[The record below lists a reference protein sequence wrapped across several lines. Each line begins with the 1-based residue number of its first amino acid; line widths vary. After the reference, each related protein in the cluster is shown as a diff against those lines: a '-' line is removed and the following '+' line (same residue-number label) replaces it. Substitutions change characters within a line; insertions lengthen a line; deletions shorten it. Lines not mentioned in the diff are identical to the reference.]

1 MINIYNWSYE
11 IEKNLVRI
19 EFGCTIK
26 TKIQNIIQQFNG
38 QQLSIAMGENVLIV
52 KFKNAKVA
60 NDFVNYVISQYPNS
74 FHLNNEWDASKSSET
89 MISFTSMQ
97 GSQRS
102 LLSLSETIASLFA
115 DSITI
120 SNLTKSKV
128 VGIQVSADEDMCYL
142 TFSINFKS
150 SNDVEQFLIDFH
162 RFKA

>member
-60 NDFVNYVISQYPNS
+60 NDFVNYVKSQNHNS
-74 FHLNNEWDASKSSET
+74 YHLNNE
-89 MISFTSMQ
+89 
-97 GSQRS
+97 
-102 LLSLSETIASLFA
+102 
-115 DSITI
+115 
-120 SNLTKSKV
+120 
-128 VGIQVSADEDMCYL
+128 
-142 TFSINFKS
+142 
-150 SNDVEQFLIDFH
+150 
-162 RFKA
+162 

>member
-26 TKIQNIIQQFNG
+26 TKVQNIVQQFNG
-38 QQLSIAMGENVLIV
+38 QQLSIAVGENVLIV

-74 FHLNNEWDASKSSET
+74 FHLNNEWEAFKSSET

-97 GSQRS
+97 GSQSS

-120 SNLTKSKV
+120 SNLTKGKV

>member
-1 MINIYNWSYE
+1 MSSNSPKAITLNKIKQLLNGKK
-11 IEKNLVRI
+11 IGMMLPVPI
-19 EFGCTIK
+19 TI
-26 TKIQNIIQQFNG
+26 TNVAE
-38 QQLSIAMGENVLIV
+38 LSGKENVLIV

-74 FHLNNEWDASKSSET
+74 FHLNNEWEASKSSET

>member
-1 MINIYNWSYE
+1 M
-11 IEKNLVRI
+11 
-19 EFGCTIK
+19 
-26 TKIQNIIQQFNG
+26 
-38 QQLSIAMGENVLIV
+38 
-52 KFKNAKVA
+52 NAKVA

-74 FHLNNEWDASKSSET
+74 FHLNNEWEAFKSSET

-97 GSQRS
+97 GSQSS

-120 SNLTKSKV
+120 SNLTKSNV

-150 SNDVEQFLIDFH
+150 SDDVEQFLIDFH

>member
-26 TKIQNIIQQFNG
+26 TKVQNIIQQFNG
-38 QQLSIAMGENVLIV
+38 QQLSIAVGENVLIV

-74 FHLNNEWDASKSSET
+74 FHLNNEWEAFKSSET

-97 GSQRS
+97 GSQSS

-128 VGIQVSADEDMCYL
+128 VGIQVSADKDMCYL

-150 SNDVEQFLIDFH
+150 SDDVEQFLIDFH